1 VKKYRSELQEHMT
14 SFKEEEERKR
24 EKLNTEILGQ
34 KAQISEKEMLIKQK
48 NESISKM
55 ETDFNSKMEDLRK

>member
-1 VKKYRSELQEHMT
+1 MT